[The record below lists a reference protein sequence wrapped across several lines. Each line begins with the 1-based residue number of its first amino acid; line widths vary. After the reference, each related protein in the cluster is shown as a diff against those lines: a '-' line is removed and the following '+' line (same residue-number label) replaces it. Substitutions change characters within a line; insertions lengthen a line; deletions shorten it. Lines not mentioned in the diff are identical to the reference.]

1 MLGDGDFRSLSE
13 EELVEKAK
21 EIPHAFGY
29 LYEIYIDKIYNFIFY
44 RTFDRDVSEDLTHT
58 VFEKVLTNIKSY
70 QKGTSS
76 FAAWIF
82 RIARNQL
89 IDYYRKKKS
98 LPLSEEMESK
108 LFSEDDLLAQ
118 LVKGEKQEK
127 VFMAVSNLSKDQRE
141 VINLRYKGDLSNK
154 EIAQIIGRSEGA
166 VKAILHRAVENL
178 RRRLNHEES

>member
-127 VFMAVSNLSKDQRE
+127 VFMAVSNLRE
-141 VINLRYKGDLSNK
+141 VINLRYKEDLSNK